1 MSLFTAT
8 PTTTSRKAAGAR
20 SARRVRGIV
29 ALVVLF
35 AVFASFAAS
44 RGGAASDAGAAGFF
58 PAPAAGPEDG
68 ALGAPAAAAAS
79 DGFGDP
85 FEGLFGRTMV
95 GLALF
100 AIALAIVLVVV
111 RRRFGSRPFQSGRR
125 LALLETLPLGG
136 RRFVCLLS
144 LDRERLLVVGVSGEN
159 FSLLSETQS
168 ASLQTTSRDG
178 AAGAPP
184 TGSAAPPGR
193 SFEAALEKAGANP

>member
-1 MSLFTAT
+1 MALFSAT
-8 PTTTSRKAAGAR
+8 PATQRNSTAAR
-20 SARRVRGIV
+20 SARRLRGIV

-35 AVFASFAAS
+35 AALTAFAAS
-44 RGGAASDAGAAGFF
+44 RGTAASERALAAEAA
-58 PAPAAGPEDG
+58 APAAEPGGPEG
-68 ALGAPAAAAAS
+68 AAAPS
-79 DGFGDP
+79 SFLDRDP

-159 FSLLSETQS
+159 FSLLSETRAES
-168 ASLQTTSRDG
+168 EKASLGG
-178 AAGAPP
+178 ATGAPP

-193 SFEAALEKAGANP
+193 SFDAALEKARVSS